1 MHEQYDLVIIGTGS
15 AATAAAYK
23 CRSAGWRVA
32 VVDYRPFGGTCAL
45 RGCDPKKVLIGAA
58 ELMDWIHN
66 MQGRG
71 AALEGA
77 RVDWPALMRFKR
89 SFTGSMPQKVEE
101 GFKGA
106 GIDSFHGRARFTDG
120 TALQLGDTT
129 LKGRHVLIAAGAR
142 PAPLGIAG
150 EALLTD
156 SEHFLEM
163 ERLPR
168 RLVFVGGGYVSFEFA
183 HLAARAGAGCTIL
196 HRGER
201 PLVGFDPELTAMVVE
216 ASRAAGIE
224 IVLGASVDRV
234 EGQPGNLTATAEG
247 QGYRRSFPAEMVV
260 HGAGRVAEL
269 EQMGLEQAGVRYGK
283 RGVEVNDY
291 LQSVSNPDVYAAGDA
306 AASGGLPLTPVAG
319 LEGGIAADNL
329 LEGNRRR
336 ADYRGQPTVV
346 FTIPPMA
353 SVGLQE
359 EAAREQ
365 GLEFR
370 VSQGDSS
377 SWYTSRRVGQ
387 SHGGYKVLIGK
398 EDDRILGAHLFGVHA
413 EELINIFALAIRQG
427 LRAGDLRETIYA
439 YPTAS
444 YDITYML

>member
-142 PAPLGIAG
+142 PTPLGIAG
-150 EALLTD
+150 E
-156 SEHFLEM
+156 
-163 ERLPR
+163 
-168 RLVFVGGGYVSFEFA
+168 
-183 HLAARAGAGCTIL
+183 
-196 HRGER
+196 
-201 PLVGFDPELTAMVVE
+201 
-216 ASRAAGIE
+216 
-224 IVLGASVDRV
+224 
-234 EGQPGNLTATAEG
+234 
-247 QGYRRSFPAEMVV
+247 
-260 HGAGRVAEL
+260 
-269 EQMGLEQAGVRYGK
+269 
-283 RGVEVNDY
+283 
-291 LQSVSNPDVYAAGDA
+291 VYAAGDA